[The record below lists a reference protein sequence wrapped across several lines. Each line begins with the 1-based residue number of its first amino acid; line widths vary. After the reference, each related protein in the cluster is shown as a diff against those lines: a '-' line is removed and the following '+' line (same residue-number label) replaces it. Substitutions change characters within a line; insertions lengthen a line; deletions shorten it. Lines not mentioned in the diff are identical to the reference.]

1 MKQIHIF
8 GAKSPRAHPR
18 DINIHVAGPLTMEE
32 ANKVCQD
39 PKSYKEFET
48 LQRCVV
54 RPIGRRSL
62 GPKDTEAPPPKPID
76 ALAQAKAIKDPVQRK
91 AALEALEAKEAA
103 KAKADA
109 KPKPAAK
116 KAEPVNA

>member
-32 ANKVCQD
+32 ANKFCQD
-39 PKSYKEFET
+39 PKSYKEFGT

-62 GPKDTEAPPPKPID
+62 GPKDAEAPSPKPID

-91 AALEALEAKEAA
+91 AALEALEAKESA
-103 KAKADA
+103 KV